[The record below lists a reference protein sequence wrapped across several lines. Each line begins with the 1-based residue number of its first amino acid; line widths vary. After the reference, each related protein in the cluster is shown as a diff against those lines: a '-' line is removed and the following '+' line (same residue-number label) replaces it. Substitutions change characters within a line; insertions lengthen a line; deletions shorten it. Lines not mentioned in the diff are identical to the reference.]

1 MWSKIW
7 ARIGPYVTLKIFV
20 TFLQEELSMILS
32 FIAKVCGDMFTNWNG
47 DVDPARL
54 FPYLF
59 TALCGIVFLWLSWLD
74 TIWHHNFNSMAFSAG
89 AVAIATQ
96 FVAAAAGVRIKQSS
110 EIPMPPG
117 GPSAGNGEGLGA
129 HKPKSLVRRV
139 VAGAVNGALN
149 K

>member
-1 MWSKIW
+1 MWSNLWI
-7 ARIGPYVTLKIFV
+7 RIKPYVTLQIFV
-20 TFLQEELSMILS
+20 SFIIEELTMIGQ

-74 TIWHHNFNSMAFSAG
+74 TMWHHSFNSMSFSAG

-110 EIPMPPG
+110 EVPMPPQ
-117 GPSAGNGEGLGA
+117 EGMPQMAARKKG
-129 HKPKSLVRRV
+129 VMRRV
-139 VAGAVNGALN
+139 VEGAVKGALD

>member
-7 ARIGPYVTLKIFV
+7 ARIKPYVTLQIFL
-20 TFLQEELSMILS
+20 TFITNELTMILG
-32 FIAKVCGDMFTNWNG
+32 FIAKVCGDLFTNWNG

-59 TALCGIVFLWLSWLD
+59 TAACGIVFLWLSWLD
-74 TIWHHNFNSMAFSAG
+74 TVWHHSFNSMAFSAG

-110 EIPMPPG
+110 EVPMPP
-117 GPSAGNGEGLGA
+117 PDQPEHLQM
-129 HKPKSLVRRV
+129 KRKSLIRRV
-139 VAGAVNGALN
+139 VAGAVDGAMN